1 MKDCCDN
8 KNNTDK
14 YDLIII
20 GGGAAAFAASNTANK
35 LKKKILMINDKDIL
49 PLGGTCVNVGCVPS
63 KIMLHQGEEAYYA
76 LRSNFRAVKLEGK
89 ADFVE
94 ALKETREMVKG
105 FQNQNY
111 GTVIEKQEFVTFKEG
126 KASFKD
132 SHTILVG
139 DDEVYGEH
147 ILIATG
153 ASTFIPPVKGLKNM
167 DYLTNKSVFFDL
179 KEKPQSIVILGGG
192 PEAME
197 FSQIFHHFGI
207 KITVLQRS
215 DRILQKNDELIA
227 KELHKHLEEEGIT
240 IHTGTS
246 LKEIRESSK
255 GVEVVTEIKDKGIQ
269 TITAEKVFVATGL
282 KPNTDEL
289 HVKRA
294 CVEITEKGFIKVD
307 DYLQTNQPHIYAVGD
322 VNGLMPLE
330 TVAAKQ
336 GNYAVLNMFEDAKK
350 VINYHEIPHAVF
362 TSPQVAAVG
371 MTEKEYMKKY
381 NVCLC
386 RTISYEHSEKAAAIK
401 DTRGII
407 RMVVDPKT
415 KQVLGVHMVG
425 PMSADIITTATY
437 AIKNKMTIYDIRD
450 TVHVFPTISE
460 IIKKVAQSFDQNL
473 DDMACCV
480 E

>member
-167 DYLTNKSVFFDL
+167 NYLTNKSIFFDL
-179 KEKPQSIVILGGG
+179 KEKPQSIVILGG
-192 PEAME
+192 ALLI
-197 FSQIFHHFGI
+197 SSAKI
-207 KITVLQRS
+207 K
-215 DRILQKNDELIA
+215 
-227 KELHKHLEEEGIT
+227 
-240 IHTGTS
+240 
-246 LKEIRESSK
+246 
-255 GVEVVTEIKDKGIQ
+255 
-269 TITAEKVFVATGL
+269 FVNIG
-282 KPNTDEL
+282 
-289 HVKRA
+289 
-294 CVEITEKGFIKVD
+294 
-307 DYLQTNQPHIYAVGD
+307 
-322 VNGLMPLE
+322 
-330 TVAAKQ
+330 
-336 GNYAVLNMFEDAKK
+336 
-350 VINYHEIPHAVF
+350 
-362 TSPQVAAVG
+362 S
-371 MTEKEYMKKY
+371 
-381 NVCLC
+381 
-386 RTISYEHSEKAAAIK
+386 
-401 DTRGII
+401 
-407 RMVVDPKT
+407 
-415 KQVLGVHMVG
+415 
-425 PMSADIITTATY
+425 
-437 AIKNKMTIYDIRD
+437 
-450 TVHVFPTISE
+450 
-460 IIKKVAQSFDQNL
+460 
-473 DDMACCV
+473 
-480 E
+480 